1 MIAPQ
6 EFSVLLFD
14 VAIIKQLSIRTVLIL
29 LGSECCKVD
38 SFGAVYTGKK
48 VNWKNSYC
56 ESFLA
61 CFWFI
66 LKMESHSSLLVFI
79 N

>member
-56 ESFLA
+56 ESFFSL
-61 CFWFI
+61 FLIYFKNGVTQFFI
-66 LKMESHSSLLVFI
+66 GFH
-79 N
+79 

>member
-38 SFGAVYTGKK
+38 SFGAVYIGKK
-48 VNWKNSYC
+48 VN
-56 ESFLA
+56 
-61 CFWFI
+61 
-66 LKMESHSSLLVFI
+66 
-79 N
+79 